1 MRDVAL
7 TMGAI
12 LGPYVR
18 KAEARAGP
26 CAVHGL
32 VPREDFHGG
41 IVAETLDHVTRRRH
55 VTPAAAWHVHVIT
68 VSDRCASGDAV
79 DLSGPL
85 AAKILTSSGFHVT
98 TSLVPDGAAQVG
110 EGIEAALV
118 DGARAVITTG
128 GTGVTPR
135 DQTPEGTRPLLDT
148 ELPGIAEELRRRGA
162 ATVPAALLSRGLA
175 GVVHVPGPDGG
186 TRRGVV
192 VNLPGSQGGVR
203 DGLDLLAPL
212 LPHLLDQLDGGDHT
226 GDGA

>member
-1 MRDVAL
+1 MAVTNFAL
-7 TMGAI
+7 LTNEQKTAWSLDFWKQARNHSFI
-12 LGPYVR
+12 NKFLG
-18 KAEARAGP
+18 KDANSMIQHITE
-26 CAVHGL
+26 L
-32 VPREDFHGG
+32 
-41 IVAETLDHVTRRRH
+41 RR
-55 VTPAAAWHVHVIT
+55 
-68 VSDRCASGDAV
+68 SE
-79 DLSGPL
+79 
-85 AAKILTSSGFHVT
+85 K
-98 TSLVPDGAAQVG
+98 
-110 EGIEAALV
+110 
-118 DGARAVITTG
+118 GARAVITTG

-135 DQTPEGTRPLLDT
+135 DQTPEGTRPLLDA

-175 GVVHVPGPDGG
+175 GVAHVPGPDGG